1 LRRAPADA
9 TASVNANANTNT
21 VVNNNANGDATNPQS
36 VPEST
41 TPQSTTPQ
49 NTVESKSTADSTPES
64 TPEASPQTPNYNA
77 TEGQNGNGNGNGQ
90 QGQTE
95 QKVNYTAIIDEY
107 MEQLRIKME
116 KQIEAMKAAMAAYR
130 EAERQHYISKT
141 AKTLTHLQTC
151 QEEIEKIM
159 KAEEEFRQQ
168 QKKRND
174 ENKVV
179 VANFLNQTLQKQAER
194 KKKLQADIEEI
205 ISSVNDHLEK
215 AERYYREGNGNATY
229 HMFRV
234 LAYLQNAMKRIG
246 EYRFQKLK
254 AELRI
259 RYPFTAAALEVYLE
273 KIEKQYE
280 EVAAKM
286 NADNADTNTDANSAN
301 SANDANT
308 ANTANDANTKAM
320 VEEKAETKIQGLA
333 SSILQQKLQRSINN
347 EKTAPSPAVLVSL
360 NTNKLKQ
367 KLSQLF

>member
-1 LRRAPADA
+1 
-9 TASVNANANTNT
+9 
-21 VVNNNANGDATNPQS
+21 
-36 VPEST
+36 
-41 TPQSTTPQ
+41 
-49 NTVESKSTADSTPES
+49 
-64 TPEASPQTPNYNA
+64 
-77 TEGQNGNGNGNGQ
+77 
-90 QGQTE
+90 
-95 QKVNYTAIIDEY
+95 
-107 MEQLRIKME
+107 
-116 KQIEAMKAAMAAYR
+116 
-130 EAERQHYISKT
+130 
-141 AKTLTHLQTC
+141 
-151 QEEIEKIM
+151 
-159 KAEEEFRQQ
+159 
-168 QKKRND
+168 
-174 ENKVV
+174 
-179 VANFLNQTLQKQAER
+179 
-194 KKKLQADIEEI
+194 
-205 ISSVNDHLEK
+205 
-215 AERYYREGNGNATY
+215 
-229 HMFRV
+229 MFRV

>member
-1 LRRAPADA
+1 MNKLTILVIALLFVMSFVVESVTAAESTEVLRARLNFKKNNLKAVESKVDIASKVDVGVEGGVGNGVDAATKTAQGLGTQARLISKNSILRRAPADA

-168 QKKRND
+168 QKK
-174 ENKVV
+174 
-179 VANFLNQTLQKQAER
+179 T
-194 KKKLQADIEEI
+194 
-205 ISSVNDHLEK
+205 
-215 AERYYREGNGNATY
+215 
-229 HMFRV
+229 
-234 LAYLQNAMKRIG
+234 
-246 EYRFQKLK
+246 
-254 AELRI
+254 
-259 RYPFTAAALEVYLE
+259 
-273 KIEKQYE
+273 
-280 EVAAKM
+280 
-286 NADNADTNTDANSAN
+286 
-301 SANDANT
+301 
-308 ANTANDANTKAM
+308 
-320 VEEKAETKIQGLA
+320 
-333 SSILQQKLQRSINN
+333 
-347 EKTAPSPAVLVSL
+347 
-360 NTNKLKQ
+360 
-367 KLSQLF
+367 